1 MRIAAAHPERQVREA
16 LRRALLAGSGN
27 SVLWMASDQAQ
38 AREACNR
45 DTPDLLLLDVSLAG
59 SDAAWVRELVK
70 GDICAVMMLADDPDR
85 AVAGIYEALGHGALG
100 VAYPPSVGAEGQLNG
115 ATQLLA
121 RIERVA
127 TLVRR
132 HSPNGTPSG
141 RAGGLAPTGRL
152 AIVALGASTGG
163 PQALSSI
170 LNALPRGLNA
180 AVIIVQHIEAEFFAG
195 LAQWLSKSSSLPVCL
210 AKRGQEPQAGVAY
223 LADGTGHLVYLP
235 SGHFSYLSGHRDD
248 LHVPSVDMLFNSLAE
263 NAPAGAAALLTG
275 MGADGANGLLKMR
288 QKGWLT
294 IAQDESSS
302 AVFGMPRAAIQIG
315 AASRILD
322 VSGIPTVLSSFVSE
336 NLPRSTALKQDP
348 REAPATPLPARS
360 NAGWR
365 SSF

>member
-1 MRIAAAHPERQVREA
+1 MRIAAAHPERHVREA
-16 LRRALLAGSGN
+16 VRRALLSGN
-27 SVLWMASDQAQ
+27 DHTVLWMASDQAQ

-70 GDICAVMMLADDPDR
+70 GDVCAVMMLADDPDR
-85 AVAGIYEALGHGALG
+85 AVAGIYEALGNGALG
-100 VAYPPSVGAEGQLNG
+100 VAYPPSVGTEGQLNG

-132 HSPNGTPSG
+132 RAPNGAPSG
-141 RAGGLAPTGRL
+141 RTGSSVPSSRIN
-152 AIVALGASTGG
+152 IVALGASTGG
-163 PQALSSI
+163 PQALCSI
-170 LNALPRGLNA
+170 LSALPRGLNA

-195 LAQWLSKSSSLPVCL
+195 LAQWLSKSSSLPVYL

-235 SGHFSYLSGHRDD
+235 SGHFSYLSGLRDD
-248 LHVPSVDMLFNSLAE
+248 LHVPSVDMLFSSLAE
-263 NAPAGAAALLTG
+263 NAPVGAAALLTG

-322 VSGIPTVLSSFVSE
+322 VSGIPQVLSSFVLE
-336 NLPRSTALKQDP
+336 NLTRG
-348 REAPATPLPARS
+348 ATPKEARREVTSPLSPAQTQ
-360 NAGWR
+360 AGWR